1 MKLFSVLLIIVV
13 SLTANIFPQVP
24 FNTHPVT
31 TTSNGPAGIYAIDVD
46 SDGDMDVLS
55 AATNDN

>member
-1 MKLFSVLLIIVV
+1 MKIFSAFLLIVF

-24 FNTHPVT
+24 FNTHTVT
-31 TTSNGPAGIYAIDVD
+31 TTSNGPASVYAVDV
-46 SDGDMDVLS
+46 DGDMDMLS